1 MLHKIIYI
9 LLLCFLFSENK
20 LPNDVRWVVNSTE
33 YKSLCHQTY
42 NHATLQLNQYNDM
55 KKNKKLAIIMD
66 LDETVLD
73 NSQYQIDIFEKNES
87 YKPETWAK
95 WVLKEEAKLVPGAK
109 EFIDVVREKGIQLIF
124 ISNRMDAR
132 LQATKNNMKKCNIF
146 SSEDIYLLR
155 LDRADKKHIRRNEV
169 YTSTG
174 RMSTYSNFEVILY
187 IGDAMGDFPNND
199 FGEFGK
205 RQFVL
210 PNPMY
215 GKW

>member
-1 MLHKIIYI
+1 MLQKMIYI

-20 LPNDVRWVVNSTE
+20 LPNDVRWVIHSNE
-33 YKSLCHQTY
+33 YKSLCHQIY
-42 NHATLQLNQYNDM
+42 NHATFQLDQYNDM
-55 KKNKKLAIIMD
+55 KENKKLAVIMD

-109 EFIDVVREKGIQLIF
+109 EFIDAVRAKGMQLIF

-132 LQATKNNMKKCNIF
+132 LQATKNNMKKCDIF

-174 RMSTYSNFEVILY
+174 RMSKYNNFEVILY
-187 IGDAMGDFPNND
+187 LGDAMGDFPNDD

-205 RQFVL
+205 NQFVF